1 MTLTGN
7 SRQRFR
13 SAIAR
18 SWLVVLALAAL
29 SAASADSLT
38 GTFEVR
44 NAAIE
49 HNDQSYLLSAQI
61 ELPIDAA
68 AREAL
73 RSGLPL
79 NLELEIEVSRPRRF
93 WPDATLATSTERY
106 ALTYHAVTDRYLVDK
121 GSDKNAKGDQN
132 TFADFDAALAALGKI
147 DKLAIVGLPAV
158 DDPRRYNVNVRV
170 TVSIGDL
177 PATLKLLMFW
187 RDDWKR
193 STEWYT
199 WPLSQ

>member
-13 SAIAR
+13 SATAR

-29 SAASADSLT
+29 SAASADSLR

-61 ELPIDAA
+61 ALPIDDA

-93 WPDATLATSTERY
+93 WPDATLATLTERY

-121 GSDKNAKGDQN
+121 GGDKNANGDQN
-132 TFADFDAALAALGKI
+132 TFADFDAAVAALGKI

-158 DDPRRYNVNVRV
+158 DDPRRYNVNVRA

-177 PATLKLLMFW
+177 PATLKIFMFW